1 MNPFS
6 QPAPGAAIVAAPAP
20 DSLPDEALV
29 EAAVAG
35 NRPALEAL
43 LKRHQGYVYNIAL
56 RLFLDLDDALDATQE
71 VLIKVVTSLKTFGG
85 KSQFRTWLYRIVV
98 NHFLNAPARKYER
111 LYDRTADIS
120 TLAIAAEGPER
131 SVSEAEVEEVRLLCS
146 TAMLLCLSRDQR
158 LLYVIGEIFGADHA
172 LGAELF
178 GLTPGNYRVRLHRAK
193 ADLLQ
198 YVTGKCGLLDPKNP
212 CRCPKKA
219 RALVQQG
226 IVDGDRLQFNRP
238 HLQRVAELVQRCKDE
253 VSDDI
258 QLRLGELFRDSPFQ
272 VRTELDEV
280 FAHLLA

>member
-1 MNPFS
+1 MNPF
-6 QPAPGAAIVAAPAP
+6 VNP
-20 DSLPDEALV
+20 DALANPPDEALV
-29 EAAVAG
+29 QAAVVG
-35 NRPALEAL
+35 DRRALDAL

-56 RLFLDLDDALDATQE
+56 RLFLDPDDALDATQE

-98 NHFLNAPARKYER
+98 NHFLKSPARKYEQR
-111 LYDRTADIS
+111 IDRSADLS
-120 TLAIAAEGPER
+120 AVADDAEPE
-131 SVSEAEVEEVRLLCS
+131 VSEAEVEEVRLLCS
-146 TAMLLCLSRDQR
+146 TAMLLCLTRDQR

-198 YVTGKCGLLDPKNP
+198 YVSGKCGLVDPKNP

-219 RALVQQG
+219 RELVRQG
-226 IVDGDRLQFNRP
+226 VVDAGRLQFNRS
-238 HLQRVAELVQRCKDE
+238 HVQRVTDLVRGHKDE

-258 QLRLGELFRDSPFQ
+258 QLRLADLFRNSPLQ
-272 VRTELDEV
+272 TRTELDEL
-280 FAHLLA
+280 FAQLLA